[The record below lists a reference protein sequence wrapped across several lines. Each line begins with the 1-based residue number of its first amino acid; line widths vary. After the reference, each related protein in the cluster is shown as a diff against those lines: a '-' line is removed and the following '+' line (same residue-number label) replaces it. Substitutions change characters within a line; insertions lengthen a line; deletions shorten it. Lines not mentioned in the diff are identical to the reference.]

1 MIPKKF
7 ALYDNYPNP
16 FNPSTQI
23 AIDLP
28 EDAYTELTIWNVM
41 GQQVATVH
49 SGNLNAGRHKITF
62 NGRDA
67 TGNMLSS
74 GMYIYRVIAGKYNAT
89 KKMTLMK

>member
-1 MIPKKF
+1 
-7 ALYDNYPNP
+7 
-16 FNPSTQI
+16 
-23 AIDLP
+23 
-28 EDAYTELTIWNVM
+28 M

-74 GMYIYRVIAGKYNAT
+74 GMYIYRVVAGKYNAT